1 MDEVKVHI
9 DAYLKKVAL
18 CQENCAKVTADSEA
32 KKVVELVE
40 KTGERKHL
48 NNSLDEQANTLLRER
63 KAYVFA
69 QIKRGGAHGEGDEI
83 VENVVV
89 DGACIRTPEE
99 DITWAAKQLELEAEA
114 AKGTKKGGPPAKKK
128 WLTVFLILILKW
140 VTVQALTKPCPLGTS
155 KSLLIIVRS
164 DLNLLKVSINDKD
177 NEIVSLRN
185 QYFRLIE
192 GFKLQ
197 VKEKQTVIEMLSA
210 EDAKKMKI

>member
-99 DITWAAKQLELEAEA
+99 DITWATKQLELEAEA

-128 WLTVFLILILKW
+128 
-140 VTVQALTKPCPLGTS
+140 
-155 KSLLIIVRS
+155 
-164 DLNLLKVSINDKD
+164 
-177 NEIVSLRN
+177 
-185 QYFRLIE
+185 
-192 GFKLQ
+192 
-197 VKEKQTVIEMLSA
+197 
-210 EDAKKMKI
+210 